1 MGKRTLWGAVYA
13 AVLIAVFGFSSISP
27 IVLSIFTLLLLNE
40 LATIQKMESRFPLLT
55 FPWILLSLGAFS
67 GFGGTKEIV
76 ASTIIY
82 TILLSFTLLRAK
94 QPALEIRRG
103 LFAIA
108 YIWVPLVFTIQNA
121 TKHPELILFI
131 FVMIWS
137 SDSMA
142 YLFGRFFGKRPLAPT
157 LSPKKTIEGMIGGI
171 IGTIV
176 IGLIAN
182 HYWGLMPVHIA
193 ASLALSVS
201 ITAPLGDLVA
211 SAIKREAGVK
221 DSGVFLPGH
230 GGALDRLDSF
240 ITAAPVAL
248 ILYQYLS

>member
-1 MGKRTLWGAVYA
+1 MAKRTLWGAVYA
-13 AVLIAVFGFSSISP
+13 AVLIVVFGFSSIGS
-27 IVLSIFTLLLLNE
+27 VLLALFTLVLLNE
-40 LATIQKMESRFPLLT
+40 LATIQKMESRFPSIAIAAI
-55 FPWILLSLGAFS
+55 ILVLGWFNS
-67 GFGGTKEIV
+67 WGETKELIT
-76 ASTIIY
+76 STILY
-82 TILLSFTLLRAK
+82 SVLLSFTLLRAK

-108 YIWVPLVFTIQNA
+108 YIWVPLNFTIQNA
-121 TKHPELILFI
+121 RETPELILFI

-137 SDSMA
+137 SDSSA
-142 YLFGRFFGKRPLAPT
+142 YFFGRFFGKRPLAPR
-157 LSPKKTIEGMIGGI
+157 LSPKKTIEGMVGGI
-171 IGTIV
+171 FGTIV

-182 HYWGLMPVHIA
+182 YYWGLMPVHIA

-211 SAIKREAGVK
+211 SAIKREADVK

-240 ITAAPVAL
+240 ITAAPLAL

>member
-1 MGKRTLWGAVYA
+1 MGKRTLWGAIYA
-13 AVLIAVFGFSSISP
+13 GVLIGIFGFTSTGP
-27 IVLSIFTLLLLNE
+27 IALALLTLLLLKE
-40 LATIQKMESRFPLLT
+40 VATIQRMESRFPLLV
-55 FPWILLSLGAFS
+55 FSSILLSLGAFL

-76 ASTIIY
+76 ASTL
-82 TILLSFTLLRAK
+82 LLSVLLTFTLLRAK

-108 YIWVPLVFTIQNA
+108 YIYLPFSFCIQNA
-121 TKHPELILFI
+121 ELTPELILFI

-142 YLFGRFFGKRPLAPT
+142 YIFGRFFGKRPLAPT
-157 LSPKKTIEGMIGGI
+157 LSPKKTIEGMIGGVA
-171 IGTIV
+171 GTIV
-176 IGLIAN
+176 IGLVAN
-182 HYWGLMPVHIA
+182 HYWELMPTHIA
-193 ASLALSVS
+193 AALALSTS
-201 ITAPLGDLVA
+201 ITAPLGDLIA